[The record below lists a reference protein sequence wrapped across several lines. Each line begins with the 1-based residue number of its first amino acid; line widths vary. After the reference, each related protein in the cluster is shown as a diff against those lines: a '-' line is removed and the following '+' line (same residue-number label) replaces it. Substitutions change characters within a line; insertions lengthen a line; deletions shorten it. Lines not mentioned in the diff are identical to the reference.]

1 MLHFVICSKDFGI
14 NIQHK
19 WQPLLPMQHKINNES
34 LYFVPV
40 HIESNFIYILIAYKK
55 CIQLFCYFQQDYLNS
70 LIEIITTISLY
81 NSIIRYKK
89 RFPDY

>member
-19 WQPLLPMQHKINNES
+19 WHPLLPMQHKINNES

-40 HIESNFIYILIAYKK
+40 HIESNFIYIIIAYKK
-55 CIQLFCYFQQDYLNS
+55 HGNAFNYSVIFNK
-70 LIEIITTISLY
+70 ITWTV
-81 NSIIRYKK
+81 
-89 RFPDY
+89 